1 MPKRIYIFGQPGSGP
16 QGPDLL
22 GVAFRL
28 LSLAG
33 MVMLG
38 VFVLLPLLGIALG
51 IGLGIVAIGAIVV
64 GYFRL
69 RAWVQSKLSHRHEE
83 PPHQAGA
90 SYKAEVLDDNHNEG
104 DQDNRPRR
112 TVEVHRRPHRD

>member
-1 MPKRIYIFGQPGSGP
+1 MRQRIYIFRQPGSGP

-22 GVAFRL
+22 GVVFRL
-28 LSLAG
+28 LGLAG
-33 MVMLG
+33 MVLLG

-51 IGLGIVAIGAIVV
+51 IGLGVVAIGAIVV

-69 RAWVQSKLSHRHEE
+69 RAWVQRKLGRRREE
-83 PPHQAGA
+83 PSHAGE
-90 SYKAEVLDDNHNEG
+90 SYKAEVLDDKDSE
-104 DQDNRPRR
+104 DDEDNRPRR